1 MLTELNIR
9 NFAIIDE
16 LKVTF
21 DGGLNV
27 ISGETGAGKSIIIG
41 AVGLLLGDR
50 ANADMIRSFED
61 TAVVE
66 ALFHI
71 GEYEGLKK
79 EVSAMGFGDGQDLIV
94 RRVVSRAG
102 KHRVYING
110 ALASL
115 ASLAAIGESL
125 INICG
130 QHEHQMILDPENH
143 TDILDEFGGLLPL
156 RSAYREAYDRYLA
169 LNEKLRGLQELTRKK
184 EEREDLLRFQI
195 AEISQADVR
204 VGEDAALIE
213 EKKVLANVQ
222 KLIDFAEGA
231 YEILY
236 GKSGSVLTDFRSA
249 AGAVKEIRKIDPALK
264 LSDGEMEEL
273 YYRIEDAAFTLR
285 DYAKRLSFDP
295 DRMEALEE
303 RLELLGRLKRKYGG
317 TLDAVLRKQA
327 EAEEELRKITSV
339 EEEIGKLLTVI
350 AAERRRMME
359 AGELL
364 SARRRESG
372 RRTAGGDRGGDPDAA
387 DGKRPLCGGLPR
399 PGEGD
404 AALNEKGMDD
414 LEFYLST
421 NVGEELK
428 PLRGIASGGE
438 LSRIML
444 ALKKVLARTGSVGTI
459 VFDEVD
465 SGIGGAT
472 AEIVGR
478 KLKEVARHHQ
488 VLCITHLPQI
498 ACYGD
503 RHYRVAKRIVGERT
517 NTSVT
522 LLSEDERLE
531 EIARML
537 GGVELTRRRVTMP
550 GRCWLQP
557 GVRDVEKGPYRRCQ
571 DHPQTDKYLF
581 GKGRDAPPFADGYLW
596 QPEGF
601 LHLSGRQEKEIVG
614 ICAMSIVWENL
625 AEIRSLYVDEEHR
638 KKGIGQESGGGLHLR
653 GDHIGALPDLHTD
666 LQA

>member
-16 LKVTF
+16 LKVAF

-41 AVGLLLGDR
+41 AVGLLLGER

-61 TAVVE
+61 AAVVE
-66 ALFHI
+66 ALFNI
-71 GEYEGLKK
+71 REYEGIQKK
-79 EVSAMGFGDGQDLIV
+79 VREMGFGDGQDLIV
-94 RRVVSRAG
+94 RRVVSRSG

-115 ASLAAIGESL
+115 TSLAAIGESL

-130 QHEHQMILDPENH
+130 QHEHQMILDPKNH

-156 RSAYREAYDRYLA
+156 RSVYREAYDRYLA
-169 LNEKLRGLQELTRKK
+169 LNEKLRGLQELRRKK
-184 EEREDLLRFQI
+184 EEREDLLHFQI
-195 AEISQADVR
+195 TELSQADVR
-204 VGEDAALIE
+204 PGEDAALLE

-264 LSDGEMEEL
+264 LSEGEMEEL
-273 YYRIEDAAFTLR
+273 YYRIEDAAFILR
-285 DYAKRLSFDP
+285 DYAKHLSFDP
-295 DRMEALEE
+295 ARMESLEE

-317 TLDAVLRKQA
+317 TLDAVLKKRA
-327 EAEEELRKITSV
+327 EAEEELLNIASV
-339 EEEIGKLLTVI
+339 EEEIGKLSTAIADERGRLT
-350 AAERRRMME
+350 E
-359 AGELL
+359 AGEIL
-364 SARRRESG
+364 SARRREQAVALQEAIEAEI
-372 RRTAGGDRGGDPDAA
+372 RTLRMENARFVVVFRDRP
-387 DGKRPLCGGLPR
+387 
-399 PGEGD
+399 EGD
-404 AALNEKGMDD
+404 ASLGEKGMDD

-444 ALKKVLARTGSVGTI
+444 AVKKVLARTGSVGTI

-472 AEIVGR
+472 AEIVGQ

-498 ACYGD
+498 ACCGD
-503 RHYRVAKRIVGERT
+503 RHYRVMKQIVGERT

-522 LLSEDERLE
+522 LLSEAERLE

-537 GGVELTRRRVTMP
+537 GGVELTKKT
-550 GRCWLQP
+550 
-557 GVRDVEKGPYRRCQ
+557 RDHAREM
-571 DHPQTDKYLF
+571 LI
-581 GKGRDAPPFADGYLW
+581 AA
-596 QPEGF
+596 
-601 LHLSGRQEKEIVG
+601 
-614 ICAMSIVWENL
+614 
-625 AEIRSLYVDEEHR
+625 
-638 KKGIGQESGGGLHLR
+638 R
-653 GDHIGALPDLHTD
+653 G
-666 LQA
+666 

>member
-1 MLTELNIR
+1 MLAELNIR

-16 LKVTF
+16 LKVAF

-61 TAVVE
+61 AAVVE
-66 ALFHI
+66 ALFNICDH
-71 GEYEGLKK
+71 EGLKK
-79 EVSAMGFGDGQDLIV
+79 KVCEMGFGDGQDLII
-94 RRVVSRAG
+94 RRVVSRSG

-156 RSAYREAYDRYLA
+156 RSVYRKVYDRYLA
-169 LNEKLRGLQELTRKK
+169 LNEKFRGLQELTRKK
-184 EEREDLLRFQI
+184 KEREDLLRFQI
-195 AEISQADVR
+195 TEISQADVR
-204 VGEDAALIE
+204 EGEDAALLE
-213 EKKVLANVQ
+213 EKKVLANIQ

-231 YEILY
+231 YETLY

-249 AGAVKEIRKIDPALK
+249 AGSVKEIRKIDPALK
-264 LSDGEMEEL
+264 LSDGEMDEL
-273 YYRIEDAAFTLR
+273 YYRIEDAAFILR
-285 DYAKRLSFDP
+285 DYAKHLSFDP
-295 DRMEALEE
+295 ARMEALEE

-317 TLDAVLRKQA
+317 TLDVVLRKQA
-327 EAEEELRKITSV
+327 EAEEELRNITSV
-339 EEEIGKLLTVI
+339 EEEIGKLSTAIATERGNLT
-350 AAERRRMME
+350 ET
-359 AGELL
+359 GELL
-364 SARRRESG
+364 SRRRREEAITLQ
-372 RRTAGGDRGGDPDAA
+372 TAIEAEILALRMENARFVVVFRDRV
-387 DGKRPLCGGLPR
+387 K
-399 PGEGD
+399 GD
-404 AALNEKGMDD
+404 ASLRERGVDN

-444 ALKKVLARTGSVGTI
+444 AVKKVLARTGSVGTI

-503 RHYRVAKRIVGERT
+503 RHYRVVKRIVGERT

-537 GGVELTRRRVTMP
+537 GGVELTDKT
-550 GRCWLQP
+550 
-557 GVRDVEKGPYRRCQ
+557 RDHAREM
-571 DHPQTDKYLF
+571 LF
-581 GKGRDAPPFADGYLW
+581 AA
-596 QPEGF
+596 
-601 LHLSGRQEKEIVG
+601 
-614 ICAMSIVWENL
+614 
-625 AEIRSLYVDEEHR
+625 
-638 KKGIGQESGGGLHLR
+638 R
-653 GDHIGALPDLHTD
+653 G
-666 LQA
+666 

>member
-16 LKVTF
+16 LKVAF

-27 ISGETGAGKSIIIG
+27 ISGETGAGKSIIVG

-61 TAVVE
+61 AAVVE
-66 ALFHI
+66 ALFNI
-71 GEYEGLKK
+71 GEYEGLKEK
-79 EVSAMGFGDGQDLIV
+79 VGEMGFGDGQDLVV
-94 RRVVSRAG
+94 RRVVSRSG

-130 QHEHQMILDPENH
+130 QHEHQMILNPENH
-143 TDILDEFGGLLPL
+143 ADILDEFGGLFPL
-156 RSAYREAYDRYLA
+156 RSDYREAHDRYLA
-169 LNEKLRGLQELTRKK
+169 LKEKLRGLQEQMRKR

-195 AEISQADVR
+195 SEISQAGVR
-204 VGEDAALIE
+204 EGEDAALLE

-231 YEILY
+231 YETLY
-236 GKSGSVLTDFRSA
+236 GKSGSVLTEFRSA

-264 LSDGEMEEL
+264 LSDGEMDEL
-273 YYRIEDAAFTLR
+273 YYRIEDAAFVLR

-295 DRMEALEE
+295 ARMEALEE

-327 EAEEELRKITSV
+327 EAEEELRNIASV
-339 EEEIGKLLTVI
+339 EEEIGTLTTAI
-350 AAERRRMME
+350 AAERRRVTE

-364 SARRRESG
+364 SRRRREEG
-372 RRTAGGDRGGDPDAA
+372 ITLQTAIEAEIGALRMENARFVVVFRDRA
-387 DGKRPLCGGLPR
+387 
-399 PGEGD
+399 EGD
-404 AALNEKGMDD
+404 AALRANGMDD

-421 NVGEELK
+421 NVGEALK
-428 PLRGIASGGE
+428 PLRAIASGGE

-503 RHYRVAKRIVGERT
+503 RHYRVVKRIVGERT

-537 GGVELTRRRVTMP
+537 GGVELTGKT
-550 GRCWLQP
+550 
-557 GVRDVEKGPYRRCQ
+557 RDHAREM
-571 DHPQTDKYLF
+571 LF
-581 GKGRDAPPFADGYLW
+581 AAR
-596 QPEGF
+596 E
-601 LHLSGRQEKEIVG
+601 
-614 ICAMSIVWENL
+614 
-625 AEIRSLYVDEEHR
+625 
-638 KKGIGQESGGGLHLR
+638 
-653 GDHIGALPDLHTD
+653 
-666 LQA
+666 

>member
-16 LKVTF
+16 LKVAF

-27 ISGETGAGKSIIIG
+27 ISGETGAGKSIIVG

-61 TAVVE
+61 AAIVE
-66 ALFHI
+66 ALFNI
-71 GEYEGLKK
+71 GEYEGLKEK
-79 EVSAMGFGDGQDLIV
+79 VGEMGFGDGQDLVV
-94 RRVVSRAG
+94 RRVVSRSG

-130 QHEHQMILDPENH
+130 QHEHQMILNPENH
-143 TDILDEFGGLLPL
+143 ADILDEFGGLFPL
-156 RSAYREAYDRYLA
+156 RSDYREAHDRYLA
-169 LNEKLRGLQELTRKK
+169 LKEKLRGLQELMRKR

-195 AEISQADVR
+195 SEISQASVR
-204 VGEDAALIE
+204 EGEDAALLE

-231 YEILY
+231 YETLY

-249 AGAVKEIRKIDPALK
+249 GGAVKEIRKIDPALK

-273 YYRIEDAAFTLR
+273 YYRIEDAAFVLR

-295 DRMEALEE
+295 ARMEALEE

-317 TLDAVLRKQA
+317 TLEAVLRKQA
-327 EAEEELRKITSV
+327 EAEEELRNIASV
-339 EEEIGKLLTVI
+339 EEEIGTLSAAI
-350 AAERRRMME
+350 AAERRRVTE

-364 SARRRESG
+364 SRRRREEG
-372 RRTAGGDRGGDPDAA
+372 ITLQTAIEAEIGALRMENARFVVVFRDRA
-387 DGKRPLCGGLPR
+387 
-399 PGEGD
+399 EGD
-404 AALNEKGMDD
+404 AALGANGMDD

-428 PLRGIASGGE
+428 PLRAIASGGE

-444 ALKKVLARTGSVGTI
+444 AVKKALARTGSVGTI

-503 RHYRVAKRIVGERT
+503 RHYRVVKRIVGERT

-537 GGVELTRRRVTMP
+537 GGVELTSKT
-550 GRCWLQP
+550 
-557 GVRDVEKGPYRRCQ
+557 RDHAREM
-571 DHPQTDKYLF
+571 LF
-581 GKGRDAPPFADGYLW
+581 AAH
-596 QPEGF
+596 E
-601 LHLSGRQEKEIVG
+601 
-614 ICAMSIVWENL
+614 
-625 AEIRSLYVDEEHR
+625 
-638 KKGIGQESGGGLHLR
+638 
-653 GDHIGALPDLHTD
+653 
-666 LQA
+666 